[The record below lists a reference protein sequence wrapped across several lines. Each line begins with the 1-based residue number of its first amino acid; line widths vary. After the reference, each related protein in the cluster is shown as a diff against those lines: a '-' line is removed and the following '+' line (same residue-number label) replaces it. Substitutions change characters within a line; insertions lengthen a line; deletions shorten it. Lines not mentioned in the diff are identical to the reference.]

1 MRTWLI
7 LRVFRVNVAAVPA
20 RPTLTR
26 RTLSLA
32 AAAIGAAAGVALQHR
47 HRQTLSGD
55 PDFERLRRPLGGGP
69 LAVVSADGTA
79 LHAES
84 FGPADAPTIVL
95 AHGWTEQLGFWGPVI
110 EVLLR
115 RGLRAVA
122 YDLRGHGRSAA
133 AADGDYSL
141 ERFGED
147 LAAVL
152 AASVDPKRSQARA
165 TVVGHSLGAMSIA
178 AWADAH
184 DVSAHVNAAAL
195 INTGLGDLISG
206 HQLFGQLA
214 RRLNHPRVGR
224 ALMGSGL
231 PLLPFSSPLSHAVVR
246 YVAFGPSATA
256 GDVAFYERMLLDT
269 PAAVRAACGVA
280 LSDMNLWEAVAGL
293 TVPTLVVAGDRDR
306 LTPPD
311 HARRIAEALPD
322 SAGLI
327 ILKDTG
333 HMSPLERPLKLAD
346 ALAQLATSATS
357 RSVAA
362 IA

>member
-1 MRTWLI
+1 
-7 LRVFRVNVAAVPA
+7 VAS

-32 AAAIGAAAGVALQHR
+32 AGAAAVASAAAGVALQRR
-47 HRQTLSGD
+47 HLKTLSGD

-122 YDLRGHGRSAA
+122 YDLRGHGRSAP
-133 AADGDYSL
+133 AADGDYTL

-152 AASVDPKRSQARA
+152 AASVDPMRPHARA

-184 DVSAHVNAAAL
+184 DVSAHASAAAL
-195 INTGLGDLISG
+195 INTSLGDLISG

-224 ALMGSGL
+224 ALMGSRA
-231 PLLPFSSPLSHAVVR
+231 PLLPFSSPLSHALVR
-246 YVAFGPSATA
+246 YVAFGPSATP

-280 LSDMNLWEAVAGL
+280 LSDMDLWEAVAGL

-306 LTPPD
+306 LTPAE
-311 HARRIAEALPD
+311 HAHRIAEALPD
-322 SAGLI
+322 SAGLL

-333 HMSPLERPLKLAD
+333 HMSPLERPRELAE
-346 ALAQLATSATS
+346 ALGELAASAAS
-357 RSVAA
+357 RSDAVVA
-362 IA
+362 

>member
-1 MRTWLI
+1 VTG
-7 LRVFRVNVAAVPA
+7 
-20 RPTLTR
+20 
-26 RTLSLA
+26 A
-32 AAAIGAAAGVALQHR
+32 AAAVALQRR
-47 HRQTLSGD
+47 HLKILSGD

-69 LAVVSADGTA
+69 LAVVSADGTT

-84 FGPADAPTIVL
+84 FGPADGPTIVL

-115 RGLRAVA
+115 RGMRAVA
-122 YDLRGHGRSAA
+122 YDLRGHGRSAP

-152 AASVDPKRSQARA
+152 AASVDPNSAHPRA

-184 DVSAHVNAAAL
+184 DVSAHASAAAL

-206 HQLFGQLA
+206 HLLFGQLA
-214 RRLNHPRVGR
+214 RWLNHPRVGR
-224 ALMGSGL
+224 ALMGSSA
-231 PLLPFSSPLSHAVVR
+231 PLLPFSSPLSHVLVR

-293 TVPTLVVAGDRDR
+293 TVPTLVIAGDRDR
-306 LTPPD
+306 LTPPE

-322 SAGLI
+322 SVGLI
-327 ILKDTG
+327 ILEDTG
-333 HMSPLERPLKLAD
+333 HMSPLERPRELAD
-346 ALAQLATSATS
+346 ALGELVAAAAS
-357 RSVAA
+357 RSDAA
-362 IA
+362 VG